1 MAVYDTYIDTDFAG
15 LKEDVELMG
24 VIRDLAPGKRKYRS
38 TYARFK
44 VSKDPKKYPDK
55 LQVRLGRGQLV
66 RTPCSIQVIET
77 FSVIPKG
84 L

>member
-1 MAVYDTYIDTDFAG
+1 MAEYDTYIDTDFSQ
-15 LKEDVELMG
+15 LKEDVEMTG
-24 VIRDLAPGKRKYRS
+24 VIRDLAPGIRKYRS
-38 TYARFK
+38 TYARFL
-44 VSKDPKKYPDK
+44 VSKSPDKYKDK

-66 RTPCSIQVIET
+66 PTPCSIEVLET

>member
-1 MAVYDTYIDTDFAG
+1 MAEYDTYINTDFAE
-15 LKEDVELMG
+15 LKEDVELTG
-24 VIRDLAPGKRKYRS
+24 VIRDLAPGTRKYRS

-44 VSKDPKKYPDK
+44 VSKTPDKYKDK

-66 RTPCSIQVIET
+66 TTPCSIEVIET

>member
-1 MAVYDTYIDTDFAG
+1 MAEYDTYVLTDFAD
-15 LKEDVELMG
+15 LQEDVEITG
-24 VIRDLAPGKRKYRS
+24 VIRDLAPGRKKYRS

-44 VSKDPKKYPDK
+44 VSKTAGKYPDK

-66 RTPCSIQVIET
+66 PTPCSIEVLEF
-77 FSVIPKG
+77 FSVIPEG

>member
-1 MAVYDTYIDTDFAG
+1 MAEYDTYVLTDFAE
-15 LKEDVELMG
+15 LQEDVEIEG

-44 VSKDPKKYPDK
+44 VSKTPDKYPDK

-66 RTPCSIQVIET
+66 DTPCSIQVIEF

-84 L
+84 M

>member
-1 MAVYDTYIDTDFAG
+1 MAEYDTFILTDFAD
-15 LKEDVELMG
+15 LQEDVEIVD
-24 VIRDLAPGKRKYRS
+24 VIRDLAPGRRKYRS

-44 VSKDPKKYPDK
+44 VSKSADKYPDK

-66 RTPCSIQVIET
+66 PTPCSIQVIE
-77 FSVIPKG
+77 FLNVIPKG

>member
-1 MAVYDTYIDTDFAG
+1 MAEYDTFVLTDFAD
-15 LKEDVELMG
+15 LEEDVELVG
-24 VIRDLAPGKRKYRS
+24 VIRDLAPGKTKYRS

-44 VSKDPKKYPDK
+44 VSKSADKYPDK

-66 RTPCSIQVIET
+66 PTPCSIQVIEF

>member
-1 MAVYDTYIDTDFAG
+1 MAQYDTYILTDFAN
-15 LKEDVELMG
+15 LQEDVETVG
-24 VIRDLAPGKRKYRS
+24 VIRDLAPGKTKYRS

-44 VSKDPKKYPDK
+44 VSKDADKYPDK

-66 RTPCSIQVIET
+66 PTPCSIQVIEF

>member
-1 MAVYDTYIDTDFAG
+1 MAEYDTFILTDFAD
-15 LKEDVELMG
+15 LQEDVEIVD

-44 VSKDPKKYPDK
+44 VSKSADKYPDK

-66 RTPCSIQVIET
+66 PTPCSIQVIE
-77 FSVIPKG
+77 FLNVIPKG

>member
-1 MAVYDTYIDTDFAG
+1 MALYDTYILTDFQD
-15 LKEDVELMG
+15 LKEDVEMTG
-24 VIRDLAPGKRKYRS
+24 VIRDLAPGKKKYRS

-44 VSKDPKKYPDK
+44 VSKSPEKYPDK
-55 LQVRLGRGQLV
+55 LEVRLGRGQLV
-66 RTPCSIQVIET
+66 PTPCSIEVLET